1 MKSSDYDAV
10 IEYLEYEH
18 DSSGKTIKNDYGIP
32 QLRDN
37 FIIEGINCEP
47 LSFNAECHKVNASY
61 GKNKS
66 RNEIKSHSYII
77 SFDPRDA
84 IDNGLTL
91 QDVQQFGVE
100 FVNKYMPGYQTI
112 VCSHADGANGSGNM
126 HCHIVIN
133 SIRIKEVKREIYM
146 NRTGDNLAGIKHRCT
161 PDFEHF
167 IKAKIMEMCQ
177 ERGLYQVNLLE
188 PAKERINDREY
199 YLSLREKRING
210 ESYQTRKEYIRC
222 AIRDCAGKSNSIE
235 DFKLIMDKEY
245 DIRVH
250 ESRGRLSYILPD
262 REKGIT
268 ERQLGTA
275 FTKSFI
281 DKVIMREEFY
291 YDSAVERKYK
301 TKDYVPPDVKKLV
314 DIALNEKAQMNRGY
328 EHAVIITNLK
338 KTAETIN
345 LLSEKGINGVDALDH
360 ALSQIKNQYNSVAK
374 EIKSIELR
382 IAEMKNV
389 MQLKSEMQRIQPII
403 KELKSGKQSPAFRKE
418 HETDLVIYKAAKEK
432 LKGLNSEL
440 KGFSEIKIS
449 KEVLS
454 LTEQKN
460 YLYEQRSQMKK
471 DILDLE
477 NAKHNIMLLSGQKM
491 SKQHEKDTPE
501 VEK

>member
-112 VCSHADGANGSGNM
+112 VCSHDDGANGSGNM

-133 SIRIKEVKREIYM
+133 SIRIMNINWDNYM
-146 NRTGDNLAGIKHRCT
+146 DVPTDNLEGFKHRCT
-161 PDFEHF
+161 PEFERF
-167 IKAKIMEMCQ
+167 IKTKVMEMCQ

-188 PAKERINDREY
+188 PAKEHINDREY
-199 YLSLREKRING
+199 YLSLRGKQLEGK
-210 ESYQTRKEYIRC
+210 SFQTKKEYIRC
-222 AIRDCAGKSNSIE
+222 AIRDCAGKSNSLDE
-235 DFKLIMDKEY
+235 FKLLMKTCY
-245 DIRVH
+245 DIEIRD
-250 ESRGRLSYILPD
+250 SRGRFSYILPE
-262 REKGIT
+262 RERGIT
-268 ERQLGTA
+268 ERQLGTIY
-275 FTKSFI
+275 TKRFI
-281 DKVIMREEFY
+281 DKVIIREEYY
-291 YDSAVERKYK
+291 YDLSGDRNYK
-301 TKDYVPPDVKKLV
+301 TEDYITPDVKKLV
-314 DIALNEKAQMNRGY
+314 DIATNKKAQENKGY
-328 EHAVIITNLK
+328 EHAIIVTNLK
-338 KTAETIN
+338 KTAEAIN
-345 LLSEKGINGVDALDH
+345 LLSEKGLKGIDALDRSLFEIRNH
-360 ALSQIKNQYNSVAK
+360 YAVITKKIKNIESQIA
-374 EIKSIELR
+374 EIKNKLLLE
-382 IAEMKNV
+382 
-389 MQLKSEMQRIQPII
+389 SEIRRIQPII
-403 KELKSGKQSPAFRKE
+403 DELRSGKQSSEFRKE
-418 HETDLVIYKAAKEK
+418 HEADLVIYKAAKEK
-432 LKGLNSEL
+432 LKGLNYKL
-440 KGFSEIKIS
+440 KGFSENNLS

-460 YLYEQRSQMKK
+460 ILYEQRSQMKK
-471 DILDLE
+471 DIHDLE
-477 NAKHNIMLLSGQKM
+477 NAKHNILLLSGRGEP
-491 SKQHEKDTPE
+491 KQREKKVLE